1 MKKVLL
7 ILFCSMFVLSGCGG
21 SDEDVSKE
29 KDNEENEPIE
39 NLEEEKE
46 NEKDENKEDD
56 EEEIHSREVKQFVE
70 YFNNLASTEEEIEMI
85 ESVEPAQ
92 EKESGYSQVL
102 YTSKD
107 YVITTDY
114 EKSGEVKCY
123 LVLIADDQPYRDL
136 KGSGFNAMM
145 NVGEFLELD
154 TDELKEEFEEV
165 LPTRAGLYK
174 TDDYTITFSKDE
186 EVPEIGIIIMF
197 MKL

>member
-1 MKKVLL
+1 MKKVLFM
-7 ILFCSMFVLSGCGG
+7 LFISVLVLVGCGE
-21 SDEDVSKE
+21 EDVSKE
-29 KDNEENEPIE
+29 KDNEENEPTE

-46 NEKDENKEDD
+46 NEKDENKEVD
-56 EEEIHSREVKQFVE
+56 EEEIHSKEVKQFVE
-70 YFNNLASTEEEIEMI
+70 EFNNLASTEEIETI

-114 EKSGEVKCY
+114 EKSGEVKNY
-123 LVLIADDQPYRDL
+123 VVLIADDQPYRDL